1 MHALIADLQSSAD
14 LSADQVE
21 QAVAQLVSPD
31 IADGHKEDFLKALRN
46 KGESAAE
53 IASFARS
60 MLARAVNPGIDP
72 ARVRGPMLEV
82 CGTGGDKLELFNV
95 STAVM
100 FVLAAG
106 GVAVVKHG
114 NRAITS
120 KCGGADV
127 LEELGVTLELSPEK
141 LRTCVERHGLG
152 FVFAPA
158 YHPAFKAIIPVRR
171 ALAAEGVPTVFNLL
185 GPLLNPARPAY
196 PLVGIFSTT
205 LLPKYAEALAVL
217 GRARAWAV
225 HGSGM
230 DELSLCGSTEVREIL
245 NGSVNEFR
253 VDPRDIGL
261 RFCAIE
267 ELRGGDRTTN
277 APILPD
283 ILEGAERGPRRDL
296 VLLNAAAGFVIT
308 GLAPNLAAAYD
319 LAREQVT
326 SGRARAK
333 LDALRRAGED

>member
-14 LSADQVE
+14 LTADQVE
-21 QAVAQLVSPD
+21 QAVAQLVS
-31 IADGHKEDFLKALRN
+31 ADVADSYKADFLKALRS
-46 KGESAAE
+46 KGETASE
-53 IASFARS
+53 IAAFARS
-60 MLARAVNPGIDP
+60 MLARAVDPGIDP
-72 ARVRGPMLEV
+72 ARVRGPILDV

-127 LEELGVTLELSPEK
+127 LEELGVTLELPPEK

-158 YHPAFKAIIPVRR
+158 YHPAFKAIVPVRR
-171 ALAAEGVPTVFNLL
+171 ALAAEGIPTVFNLL
-185 GPLLNPARPAY
+185 GPLLNPARPSY
-196 PLVGIFSTT
+196 QLVGIFSPV
-205 LLPKYAEALAVL
+205 LLPKYAEAMAVL

-230 DELSLCGSTEVREIL
+230 DELSLCGSTEVREVID
-245 NGSVNEFR
+245 GSVNEFR
-253 VDPRDIGL
+253 IDPRDIGL
-261 RFCAIE
+261 RFCSLD
-267 ELRGGDRTTN
+267 ELRGGDRTQN
-277 APILPD
+277 ARILLD
-283 ILEGAERGPRRDL
+283 ILEGSDRGPKRDL
-296 VLLNAAAGFVIT
+296 VLLNAAAGFVVT
-308 GLAPNLAAAYD
+308 GFAPNLAAAYD
-319 LAREQVT
+319 LAREQIT

-333 LDALRRAGED
+333 LDALRRAND